1 MARAKHLPLL
11 LFSIIILGG
20 ISFSLSNHM
29 PLAQQ
34 TATYVGP
41 EACKTCH
48 STKYDAWKDTGH
60 ANMLL
65 TAAEAQAKGFP
76 LPEGLSWDDIIYTI
90 GGTWKIRYIN
100 TSGYIITWHFKNGTK
115 VPGGNQWNVETQ
127 RWADYHAGEV
137 KSYTCG
143 SCHTTGYSPEGHQ
156 DNLPG
161 IKGTWQ
167 FRGITCESCHGP
179 GSEHIASPS
188 PTNIVINAT
197 AAQCGTCHVRGDP
210 AKIPAKGGIIRH
222 HEQYN
227 EWLASPHADKVD
239 CAVCHEPHE
248 VPKVLKDCADCHTGK
263 TEQYAQ
269 TKMYAAGVTCA
280 DCHMPEAVKTA
291 EGNATIYYAD
301 IRTHLLDINTDPNA
315 KLTYTGTD
323 GKEYATGSIPLG
335 WSCLAPGC
343 HTDKDV
349 TWAAKYYGIAHG
361 AAGLEAE
368 RSTLQAQVTA
378 LQNQTSTLQTDIEN
392 LEERIDSLESTVAT
406 VPYMYGGIGLAIG
419 FIIGAAILYVVVGRR
434 KP

>member
-1 MARAKHLPLL
+1 
-11 LFSIIILGG
+11 
-20 ISFSLSNHM
+20 
-29 PLAQQ
+29 
-34 TATYVGP
+34 
-41 EACKTCH
+41 
-48 STKYDAWKDTGH
+48 
-60 ANMLL
+60 
-65 TAAEAQAKGFP
+65 
-76 LPEGLSWDDIIYTI
+76 
-90 GGTWKIRYIN
+90 
-100 TSGYIITWHFKNGTK
+100 
-115 VPGGNQWNVETQ
+115 
-127 RWADYHAGEV
+127 
-137 KSYTCG
+137 
-143 SCHTTGYSPEGHQ
+143 
-156 DNLPG
+156 
-161 IKGTWQ
+161 
-167 FRGITCESCHGP
+167 
-179 GSEHIASPS
+179 
-188 PTNIVINAT
+188 
-197 AAQCGTCHVRGDP
+197 
-210 AKIPAKGGIIRH
+210 
-222 HEQYN
+222 
-227 EWLASPHADKVD
+227 VD